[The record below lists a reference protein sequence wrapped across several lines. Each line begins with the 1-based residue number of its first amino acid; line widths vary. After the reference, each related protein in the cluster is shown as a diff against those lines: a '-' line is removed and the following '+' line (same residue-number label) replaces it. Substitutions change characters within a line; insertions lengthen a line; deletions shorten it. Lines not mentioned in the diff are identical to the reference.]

1 MSRSISPTAAA
12 KPAGAKKKAHIE
24 KKRQKERV
32 KFWRDPVLHD
42 LEMLHATYVTYA
54 FSRHAHAGFGI
65 AILESGAMEFD
76 YRGSTHTAP
85 AGSVVVTQPGEM
97 HTGHAA
103 VENGWTYRTL
113 LPATDW
119 LQQAVEELTEK
130 PSAVPYFASPVIHDT
145 RLNRQLIDLHR
156 TLENSPSA
164 LERESRFLW
173 GLAQL
178 VKGYASDRPTA
189 HSIGKEHH
197 AVQQIQD
204 YLHSQY
210 TENISLKELAGLV
223 DLKPLR
229 LLRTFRKHV
238 GLPPHAY
245 LNHVRIQQAKRLLI
259 QGWSITDAAAE
270 TGFTDQSHL
279 HRHFKKTIG
288 VTPGQ
293 YARAC
298 KNVQA

>member
-1 MSRSISPTAAA
+1 MGRSAVST
-12 KPAGAKKKAHIE
+12 KHDLKK
-24 KKRQKERV
+24 QTPKEQV

-42 LEMLHATYVTYA
+42 LEMLRATYVTYA
-54 FSRHAHAGFGI
+54 FSRHAHEGFGI

-85 AGSVVVTQPGEM
+85 AGSIVVTQPDEM
-97 HTGHAA
+97 HTGQAA
-103 VENGWTYRTL
+103 AESGWTYRTL

-145 RLNRQLIDLHR
+145 RLNHLLIDLHR

-178 VKGYASDRPTA
+178 IQGYASDRPTVQ
-189 HSIGKEHH
+189 SIGKEHR
-197 AVQQIQD
+197 AVQKIQD
-204 YLHSQY
+204 YLQSQY
-210 TENISLKELAGLV
+210 TENISLNELAALV

-229 LLRTFRKHV
+229 LLRTFRKHI

-245 LNHVRIQQAKRLLI
+245 LNHVRIQQAKQLLLS
-259 QGWSITDAAAE
+259 GWSITDAAAE

-279 HRHFKKTIG
+279 HRHFKKVIG

>member
-1 MSRSISPTAAA
+1 MSCFP
-12 KPAGAKKKAHIE
+12 KKKDPV
-24 KKRQKERV
+24 KKGRTSKERV
-32 KFWRDPVLHD
+32 KFWRDPVLQD
-42 LEMLHATYVTYA
+42 VEMLRATYVNYA
-54 FSRHAHAGFGI
+54 FSRHAHEGFGI
-65 AILESGAMEFD
+65 AIVESGAMAFD
-76 YRGSTHTAP
+76 YRGGTHTAS

-97 HTGHAA
+97 HTGQAA

-113 LPATDW
+113 LPATRW
-119 LQQAVEELTEK
+119 LQQAVEELTEG
-130 PSAVPYFASPVIHDT
+130 PSAVPYFASPVIHDAQ
-145 RLNRQLIDLHR
+145 LNRQLVELHR
-156 TLENSPSA
+156 TLEGSPSA

-178 VKGYASDRPTA
+178 IHGYASDRPVA
-189 HSIGKEHH
+189 SAVGKEHR
-197 AVQQIQD
+197 AVQNIQD
-204 YLHSQY
+204 YLQSQY
-210 TENISLKELAGLV
+210 TENISLDELAALV
-223 DLKPLR
+223 NLKPLR

-245 LNHVRIQQAKRLLI
+245 LNHVRIRQAKRLLI
-259 QGWSITDAAAE
+259 QGWSIADAAVE

-279 HRHFKKTIG
+279 HRHFKKTVG